1 MHTKLTT
8 RLSHVSAWVES
19 VRTNEALLKSVEK
32 DYERMRRTV
41 SFIDVFVLYELE
53 PYLLTAGLCC
63 RHVAEMCDMA
73 DKGCLV
79 ESVLTL
85 RRTNLLMVFASSGS
99 GLVFKVQTE
108 ERSAVTYDVTAIV
121 FDYFLGFPHDC
132 SIMIR
137 SGPQNS
143 PNNLAE
149 SGRKKLVCQ
158 VISLFFFCLKV
169 LVHFDRV

>member
-53 PYLLTAGLCC
+53 PYLLTAGLCS
-63 RHVAEMCDMA
+63 RHVAEMCNMA

-79 ESVLTL
+79 EK
-85 RRTNLLMVFASSGS
+85 RDNI
-99 GLVFKVQTE
+99 
-108 ERSAVTYDVTAIV
+108 SANELPHGIRLIRFRLSFPCADRGPIRGDV
-121 FDYFLGFPHDC
+121 
-132 SIMIR
+132 
-137 SGPQNS
+137 
-143 PNNLAE
+143 
-149 SGRKKLVCQ
+149 
-158 VISLFFFCLKV
+158 
-169 LVHFDRV
+169 